1 MGLLPSGDGKIV
13 TNDMKRAKVPNIRFA
28 NFFYFFSLASFAH
41 VPPGSSDLLT
51 ESVGE
56 NISNDRGKIK

>member
-13 TNDMKRAKVPNIRFA
+13 TNDMERAKVGLPL
-28 NFFYFFSLASFAH
+28 FFFFFFPLASFTH
-41 VPPGSSDLLT
+41 VPPRSSDLLT

-56 NISNDRGKIK
+56 NITNDRGKIK